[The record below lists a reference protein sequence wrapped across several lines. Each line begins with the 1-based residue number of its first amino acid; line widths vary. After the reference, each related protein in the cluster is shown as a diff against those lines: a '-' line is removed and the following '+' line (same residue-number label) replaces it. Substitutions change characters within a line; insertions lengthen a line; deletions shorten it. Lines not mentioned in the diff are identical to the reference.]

1 MILVAAAACALVLA
15 AGSPAGTIFSTN
27 VNFVITYNPD
37 CTFSV
42 AIDGGITMNSATGSG
57 ATIPPGPYQL
67 TIHTPL
73 PDNMWTTCSDANFS
87 LSGPGVSYSAILG
100 TDLGPYGASFP
111 ETFAPAS
118 TYTMVDASQPN
129 DPVVFTT
136 AATGSSSSLLPPPP
150 PPVSSAPPV
159 GTSQNDIVGSA
170 VAPSVGALRATVA
183 ASGKATLLSGAKP
196 VVSLTAGRYK
206 ITVSDDSSLRRFFVQ
221 KHGGTPQT
229 TSGGSVKGTKTIELD
244 LTAGTWTY
252 YSTSA
257 HETQFTV
264 TG

>member
-1 MILVAAAACALVLA
+1 MILVAAAAAALALA

-37 CTFSV
+37 CTFSLQ
-42 AIDGGITMNSATGSG
+42 IDGGIFMNSATGTG

-87 LSGPGVSYSAILG
+87 LTGPGVSYSAILG

-136 AATGSSSSLLPPPP
+136 SATGSSSSLLPPPP
-150 PPVSSAPPV
+150 PPVSSAPAV

-170 VAPSVGALRATVA
+170 VAPSVGALQASVA
-183 ASGKATLLSGAKP
+183 ASGKTVLLSDRKP
-196 VVSLTAGRYK
+196 VVSLAAGRYT
-206 ITVSDDSSLRRFFVQ
+206 ITVSDKSPIRRFYVQ
-221 KHGGTPQT
+221 KQGGKPQT
-229 TSGGSVKGTKTIELD
+229 TSGSSFEGTHALELE
-244 LTAGTWTY
+244 LTAGKWTY

-257 HETQFTV
+257 HATPFTV